1 MTDRVACVGAVVL
14 DERRGLLLVR
24 RANEPGRGLW
34 SIPGGRVEPGETAAA
49 AVVREVREETGL
61 EVTVGRLL
69 GSVVRGRYDIDDFAC
84 TAVGGT
90 LVAGD
95 DALEARFVVPDELTA
110 LPLTEDLLETLRGW
124 DAL

>member
-1 MTDRVACVGAVVL
+1 MTDRVPCVGAVVL
-14 DERRGLLLVR
+14 DDRRRLLLVC

-34 SIPGGRVEPGETAAA
+34 SVPGGRVEPGETAAA

-61 EVTVGRLL
+61 DVQVGRLL
-69 GSVVRGRYDIDDFAC
+69 GRVSRGPYDIDDFAC

-95 DALEARFVVPDELTA
+95 DALDARFADPDELA
-110 LPLTEDLLETLRGW
+110 DLPLTAGLLEALRGW